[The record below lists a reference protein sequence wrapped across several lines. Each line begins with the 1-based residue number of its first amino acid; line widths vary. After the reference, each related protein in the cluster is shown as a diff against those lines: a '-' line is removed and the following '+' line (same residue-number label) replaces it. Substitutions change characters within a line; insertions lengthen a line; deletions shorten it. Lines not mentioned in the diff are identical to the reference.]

1 MQKSMKIK
9 IPFLFLLLTV
19 SAFGQKASETLA
31 TATGHTFTV
40 SNLSAE
46 AQDAYAKLPAV
57 IADARKQ
64 LLAQMVGAILLE
76 NEAKARSTTV
86 AALMNAETAKI
97 KDPTEVE
104 IKAVYD
110 ANQAALA
117 DKPPDAARKQI
128 IAYLRQD
135 PEEKAMKTYVDS

>member
-64 LLAQMVGAILLE
+64 LLAQMVGALWTKSSCSP
-76 NEAKARSTTV
+76 NCWYTAVSNSV
-86 AALMNAETAKI
+86 ALSGSAGGCW
-97 KDPTEVE
+97 
-104 IKAVYD
+104 
-110 ANQAALA
+110 
-117 DKPPDAARKQI
+117 R
-128 IAYLRQD
+128 R
-135 PEEKAMKTYVDS
+135 